1 MKEATRLEQSPPP
14 ITGGRVIGL
23 DIHPKTFAAAALR
36 GTDALNAK
44 VEWRHDQVDMRE
56 LEKWYMRHCD
66 GQDVL
71 VLEAGGCSFETVKR
85 LSALGGHAVVLES
98 FRAGQIGKAYLKTDR
113 IDAEKTG
120 RIYLSGLAHEV
131 WAPDERAR
139 QRREVFYGYERALKD
154 GVRAKNRIRGWLNEH
169 ALHAP
174 RGLRLTKEAGRD
186 WVLAVRSWTPVQQH
200 LIRTMFDDLWQARSR
215 RRSLRSLMAQE
226 VATEPD
232 LLKMTRLYGLRH
244 ITVYALAAVIGDIW
258 RFRTPKQL
266 VAYIGLQPQTHLSGE
281 GGSTGP
287 IAHTGRGD
295 VRALLVQAAHAILN
309 GSKGSDHPLAKWGW
323 ALTFRRCRSV
333 AIIGVARKLVVALWY
348 LLRGCFTPL
357 VEITETLRC
366 KLLHLATEIG
376 RPALRQMGYKSAAAF
391 IAEKE
396 KLLLSTV

>member
-1 MKEATRLEQSPPP
+1 MNEETRQEQSPPQ
-14 ITGGRVIGL
+14 GRVIGM

-44 VEWRHDQVDMRE
+44 VEWRHDQLPMTD
-56 LEKWYMRHCD
+56 LEKWFQRHCTPR
-66 GQDVL
+66 DVL
-71 VLEAGGCSFETVKR
+71 VMEAGGCTFETVKR
-85 LSALGGHAVVLES
+85 IGALGGHAVVLES

-113 IDAEKTG
+113 VDAEKTG
-120 RIYLSGLAHEV
+120 RIYLSGLAQEV
-131 WAPDERAR
+131 WAPDEKTR
-139 QRREVFYGYERALKD
+139 QRREIFYGYERAVTD
-154 GVRAKNRIRGWLNEH
+154 SVRAKNRIRGWINEH
-169 ALHAP
+169 ALRAP
-174 RGLRLTKEAGRD
+174 RGLRLTKESGCD
-186 WVLAVRSWTPVQQH
+186 WVLASRTWTPVQQH
-200 LIRTMFDDLWQARSR
+200 LIRTMFDDLWHARNR

-266 VAYIGLQPQTHLSGE
+266 VAYIGLQPRTHLSGE
-281 GGSTGP
+281 GGSTGS

-295 VRALLVQAAHAILN
+295 VRALLVQAAQCILN
-309 GSKGSDHPLAKWGW
+309 GNKGSDHPLAKWGW
-323 ALTFRRCRSV
+323 ALTFRKCRSV
-333 AIIGVARKLVVALWY
+333 AIIAVARKLIVALWY

-357 VEITETLRC
+357 VEVTAGLRG

-376 RPALRQMGYKSAAAF
+376 RPTLRQLGYKSAAAY

-396 KLLLSTV
+396 KLLLATV